1 LKLES
6 SFTEILFL
14 TLKKSKEGTNDEVN
28 EVEAVACKR
37 HDEYKQQRI
46 AKKVGTEPFESQ
58 KRDQINCLKGF

>member
-6 SFTEILFL
+6 SFT
-14 TLKKSKEGTNDEVN
+14 
-28 EVEAVACKR
+28 
-37 HDEYKQQRI
+37 DEYKQQRI